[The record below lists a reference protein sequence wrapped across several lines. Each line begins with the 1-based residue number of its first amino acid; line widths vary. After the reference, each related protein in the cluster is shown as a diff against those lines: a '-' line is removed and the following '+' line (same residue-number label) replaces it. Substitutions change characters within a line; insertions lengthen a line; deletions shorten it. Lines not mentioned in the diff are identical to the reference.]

1 MATNIP
7 SENSDIIK
15 VDIIIF
21 LQMMVKKKDEK
32 KKKKKRFSKFKNT
45 ILSLANEGNV
55 FWLN

>member
-32 KKKKKRFSKFKNT
+32 KRKKKDLVNLKILFSR
-45 ILSLANEGNV
+45 
-55 FWLN
+55 